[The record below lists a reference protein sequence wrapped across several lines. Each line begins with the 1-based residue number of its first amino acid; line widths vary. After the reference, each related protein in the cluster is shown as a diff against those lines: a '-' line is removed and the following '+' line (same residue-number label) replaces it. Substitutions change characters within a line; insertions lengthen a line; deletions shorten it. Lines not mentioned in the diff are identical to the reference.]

1 MSLKALFEKKPYG
14 MIPWSGEVNAA
25 AAAAL
30 FAAVTVM
37 VSLIHDP
44 VTGVGFLYLVPVLLV
59 TLQYGLRGAVGG
71 ALLALTML
79 GVWDLIHPRDVSL
92 FAASIRVLLIAGP
105 PLLVVAAEES
115 SARARQ
121 ELSETGALLR
131 AIADK
136 LPDALYVLDEEG
148 RYGLVNTAAA
158 KLVGRDPQDLLG
170 KSYVES
176 LPAETATDLTARRLE
191 VEQEPDSSGRI
202 DRIRFDDGEHV
213 FRSVTGPVKLPGRD
227 AQGIFV
233 LSHDITAEHRRNT
246 WMQVQH
252 RITEELVDATAD
264 RGAAGDD
271 PRPDLRR
278 RGRRVGCLL
287 ASRPAR
293 QLSLP
298 RGRRRGAPVRAR
310 RIARALRYA

>member
-1 MSLKALFEKKPYG
+1 MSLKALFEKKPHG

-30 FAAVTVM
+30 FAAVTVL
-37 VSLIHDP
+37 VALIHDP

-79 GVWDLIHPRDVSL
+79 GAWDLIHPRDVSL
-92 FAASIRVLLIAGP
+92 FGASIRVLLIAGP

-158 KLVGRDPQDLLG
+158 NLVGRDPRTC
-170 KSYVES
+170 S
-176 LPAETATDLTARRLE
+176 
-191 VEQEPDSSGRI
+191 
-202 DRIRFDDGEHV
+202 
-213 FRSVTGPVKLPGRD
+213 
-227 AQGIFV
+227 
-233 LSHDITAEHRRNT
+233 
-246 WMQVQH
+246 
-252 RITEELVDATAD
+252 
-264 RGAAGDD
+264 
-271 PRPDLRR
+271 
-278 RGRRVGCLL
+278 
-287 ASRPAR
+287 
-293 QLSLP
+293 
-298 RGRRRGAPVRAR
+298 
-310 RIARALRYA
+310 ARATWRACPPQRLPT